1 MWWVPS
7 EALRRGLGMLVWL
20 SSSSVFPSSFCEQ
33 ISAGKDTSHW
43 VNPLMTLL

>member
-1 MWWVPS
+1 MWMWWVLLRLS
-7 EALRRGLGMLVWL
+7 GEALGMLWL

-43 VNPLMTLL
+43 VGTLS